1 MARAAV
7 LGETRERAMQLKGRT
22 VLVTGASSGIGK
34 ATAVAFAHKG
44 AHVLVHYGKNKA
56 GAEATLQQVEKVAS
70 GGLFQADLMEREQ
83 IASLFK
89 DIQGTGRTI
98 DVLVNN
104 AGDARPGDIDD
115 DEVWEYE
122 LHNIFLSAVHVT
134 RAFLAMPSAQLRKI
148 INITSLYGTPH
159 GGSAQFLQY
168 SAFKAALASLTT
180 TLNKSTAP
188 GVIVNAVAPGFTE
201 TPAWAGAPQEV
212 MTELARTTA
221 IGRFVTA
228 DEVAHAVVF
237 IAEND
242 ALVGQVITLDGGT
255 SLKVLP

>member
-1 MARAAV
+1 
-7 LGETRERAMQLKGRT
+7 MQLKGT
-22 VLVTGASSGIGK
+22 TALVTGASSGIGK
-34 ATAVAFAHKG
+34 AIAVALAHKG
-44 AHVLVHYGKNKA
+44 AHVLVHYGKNQA
-56 GAEATLQQVEKVAS
+56 GAEETLREVAKVSS
-70 GGLFQADLMEREQ
+70 GGLFQADLMKREHV
-83 IASLFK
+83 ASLFK
-89 DIQGTGRTI
+89 DIERTGRTI

-104 AGDARPGDIDD
+104 AGDARPGDINDD
-115 DEVWEYE
+115 DAWEYE

-134 RAFLAMPSAQLRKI
+134 RAFLAVPSAQLRKI
-148 INITSLYGTPH
+148 VNVTSLYGTLH

-188 GVIVNAVAPGFTE
+188 DVIVNAVAPGYTE
-201 TPAWAGAPQEV
+201 TPAWAGAPKEI
-212 MTELARTTA
+212 MEALARTTA
-221 IGRFVTA
+221 IGRFVRA

-255 SLKVLP
+255 SLKQLP